1 MFLEESVIDSLFLKE
16 VSVLLIL
23 KIYLIMLILDLPEN
37 LKVDTCR
44 VQHILAL
51 GINEYDLLILFCLLS
66 CLEVLIAILL

>member
-1 MFLEESVIDSLFLKE
+1 MFLEESVIDSLFLIE

-51 GINEYDLLILFCLLS
+51 GIYKYDLLILFCLLS